1 MKKIICILL
10 SVVAAVSMFSACS
23 ADKDDRKDSAAS
35 EFSLKFTCDSH
46 YSDISEGSKTAFEK
60 AAQAIINGD
69 DTASYS
75 SQISDE
81 VTRLLY
87 TGFPLISLVDS
98 IESSSDGNSV
108 TITYKNDK
116 EKHKELVSAFSK
128 KVQEIMDQCGYG
140 SASSNEY
147 VVNVYHYIATNV
159 SFDSKVTDTY
169 SAITTGKGMS
179 AAISGMFEYLLLQG
193 GVEAS
198 HIVGKDAAGTP
209 WFFSRCKLGDTW
221 YDFDIAAE
229 CAMNDGNGLT
239 GFAMTDDEI
248 ISTGVQ
254 KGFTYS
260 DQTEASAV
268 DIENNKYSVLRN
280 CNSFELK
287 SDVITAH
294 LYNGETKEIKM

>member
-10 SVVAAVSMFSACS
+10 SVVTAVVMFSACS
-23 ADKDDRKDSAAS
+23 ADKEAKS
-35 EFSLKFTCDSH
+35 ENADFSLKFTWDSH
-46 YSDISEGSKTAFEK
+46 YSDVSEGAKTAYEN
-60 AAQAIINGD
+60 AAQAIVNGD
-69 DTASYS
+69 DSVSYS

-81 VTRLLY
+81 VTILLY
-87 TGFPLISLVDS
+87 TSFPLISLVDS
-98 IESSSDGNSV
+98 IDTASGGTSV

-116 EKHKELVSAFSK
+116 DKHAELVSAFSN
-128 KVQEIMDQCGYG
+128 KVQEIMEQCGYG
-140 SASSNEY
+140 SVSSNEY
-147 VVNVYHYIATNV
+147 VVNVYHYVATNV
-159 SFDSKVTDTY
+159 AYDSNVTDTY

-198 HIVGKDAAGTP
+198 HMVGKDAAGTP

-221 YDFDIAAE
+221 YNFDIAAE

-239 GFAMTDDEI
+239 GFAMTDKEI

-260 DQTEASAV
+260 DQSEPAAV
-268 DIENNKYSVLRN
+268 DMKENKYSVLRTSQ
-280 CNSFELK
+280 SFEIK
-287 SDVITAH
+287 SDVITAQ
-294 LYNGETKEIKM
+294 LYDGETREISM

>member
-10 SVVAAVSMFSACS
+10 SVVTAVVMFSACS
-23 ADKDDRKDSAAS
+23 ADKEAKS
-35 EFSLKFTCDSH
+35 ENADFSLKFTWDSH
-46 YSDISEGSKTAFEK
+46 YSDVSEGAKTAYEN
-60 AAQAIINGD
+60 AAQAIVNGD
-69 DTASYS
+69 DSVSYS

-81 VTRLLY
+81 VTSLLY
-87 TGFPLISLVDS
+87 TSFPLISLVDS
-98 IESSSDGNSV
+98 IDTASGGNSV

-116 EKHKELVSAFSK
+116 EKHAELVSAFSN
-128 KVQEIMDQCGYG
+128 KVQEIMEQCGYV
-140 SASSNEY
+140 SVSSNEY
-147 VVNVYHYIATNV
+147 VVNVYHYVATNV
-159 SFDSKVTDTY
+159 AYDSNVTDTY

-198 HIVGKDAAGTP
+198 HMVGKDAAGTP

-221 YDFDIAAE
+221 YNFDIAAE

-239 GFAMTDDEI
+239 GFAMTDKEI

-260 DQTEASAV
+260 DQSEPAAV
-268 DIENNKYSVLRN
+268 DMKENKYSVLRTSQ
-280 CNSFELK
+280 SFEIK
-287 SDVITAH
+287 SDVITAQ
-294 LYNGETKEIKM
+294 LYDGETKEISM

>member
-10 SVVAAVSMFSACS
+10 SVVTAVVMFSACS
-23 ADKDDRKDSAAS
+23 ADKEAKS
-35 EFSLKFTCDSH
+35 ENADFSLKFTWDSH
-46 YSDISEGSKTAFEK
+46 YSDVSEGAKTAYEN
-60 AAQAIINGD
+60 AAQAIVNGD
-69 DTASYS
+69 DSVSYS

-81 VTRLLY
+81 VTILLY
-87 TGFPLISLVDS
+87 TSFPLISLVDS
-98 IESSSDGNSV
+98 IDTASGGNSV

-116 EKHKELVSAFSK
+116 DKHAELVSAFSN
-128 KVQEIMDQCGYG
+128 KVQEIMEQCGYG
-140 SASSNEY
+140 SVSSNEY
-147 VVNVYHYIATNV
+147 VVNVYHYVATNV
-159 SFDSKVTDTY
+159 AYDSNVTDTY

-198 HIVGKDAAGTP
+198 HMVGKDAAGTP

-221 YDFDIAAE
+221 YNFDIAAE

-239 GFAMTDDEI
+239 GFAMTDKEI

-260 DQTEASAV
+260 DQSEPAAV
-268 DIENNKYSVLRN
+268 DMKENKYSVLRTSQ
-280 CNSFELK
+280 SFEIK
-287 SDVITAH
+287 SDVITAQ
-294 LYNGETKEIKM
+294 LYDGGTKEISM

>member
-10 SVVAAVSMFSACS
+10 SVVTAVVMFSACS
-23 ADKDDRKDSAAS
+23 ADKEAKS
-35 EFSLKFTCDSH
+35 ENADFSLKFTWDSH
-46 YSDISEGSKTAFEK
+46 YSDVSEGAKTAYEN
-60 AAQAIINGD
+60 AAQAIVNGD
-69 DTASYS
+69 DSVSYS

-81 VTRLLY
+81 VTILLY
-87 TGFPLISLVDS
+87 TSFPLISLVDS
-98 IESSSDGNSV
+98 IDTASGGNSV

-116 EKHKELVSAFSK
+116 DKHAELVSAFSN
-128 KVQEIMDQCGYG
+128 KVQEIMEQCGYG
-140 SASSNEY
+140 SVSSNEY
-147 VVNVYHYIATNV
+147 VVNVYHYVATNV
-159 SFDSKVTDTY
+159 AYDSNVTDTY

-198 HIVGKDAAGTP
+198 HMVGKDAAGTP

-221 YDFDIAAE
+221 YNFDIAAE

-239 GFAMTDDEI
+239 GFAMTDKEI

-260 DQTEASAV
+260 DQSEPAAV
-268 DIENNKYSVLRN
+268 DMKENKYSVLRTSQ
-280 CNSFELK
+280 SFEIK
-287 SDVITAH
+287 SDVITAQ
-294 LYNGETKEIKM
+294 LYDGETKEISM

>member
-10 SVVAAVSMFSACS
+10 SVVTAVVMFSACS
-23 ADKDDRKDSAAS
+23 ADKEAKS
-35 EFSLKFTCDSH
+35 ENADFSLKFTWDSH
-46 YSDISEGSKTAFEK
+46 YSDVSEGAKTAYEN
-60 AAQAIINGD
+60 AAQAIVNGD
-69 DTASYS
+69 DSVSYS

-81 VTRLLY
+81 VTILLY
-87 TGFPLISLVDS
+87 TSFPLISLVDS
-98 IESSSDGNSV
+98 IDTASGGNSV

-116 EKHKELVSAFSK
+116 DKHAELVSTFSN
-128 KVQEIMDQCGYG
+128 KVQEIMEQCGYG
-140 SASSNEY
+140 SVSSNEY
-147 VVNVYHYIATNV
+147 VVNVYHYVATNV
-159 SFDSKVTDTY
+159 AYDSNVTDTY

-198 HIVGKDAAGTP
+198 HMVGKDAAGTP

-221 YDFDIAAE
+221 YNFDIAAE

-239 GFAMTDDEI
+239 GFAMTDKEI

-260 DQTEASAV
+260 DQSEPAAV
-268 DIENNKYSVLRN
+268 DMKENKYSVLRTSQ
-280 CNSFELK
+280 SFEIK
-287 SDVITAH
+287 SDVITAQ
-294 LYNGETKEIKM
+294 LYDGETKEISM

>member
-10 SVVAAVSMFSACS
+10 SVVTAVVMFSACS
-23 ADKDDRKDSAAS
+23 ADKEAKS
-35 EFSLKFTCDSH
+35 ENADFSLKFTWDSH
-46 YSDISEGSKTAFEK
+46 YSDVSEGAKTAYEN
-60 AAQAIINGD
+60 AAQAIVNGD
-69 DTASYS
+69 DSVSYS

-81 VTRLLY
+81 VTILLY
-87 TGFPLISLVDS
+87 TSFPLISLVDS
-98 IESSSDGNSV
+98 IDTASGGNSV

-116 EKHKELVSAFSK
+116 DKHAELVSTFSN
-128 KVQEIMDQCGYG
+128 KVQEIMEQCGYG
-140 SASSNEY
+140 SVSSNEY
-147 VVNVYHYIATNV
+147 VVNVYHYVATNV
-159 SFDSKVTDTY
+159 AYDSNVTDTY

-198 HIVGKDAAGTP
+198 HMVGKDAARTP

-221 YDFDIAAE
+221 YNFDIAAE

-239 GFAMTDDEI
+239 GFAMTDKEI

-260 DQTEASAV
+260 DQSEPAAV
-268 DIENNKYSVLRN
+268 DMKVNKYSVLRTSQ
-280 CNSFELK
+280 SFEIK
-287 SDVITAH
+287 SDVITAQ
-294 LYNGETKEIKM
+294 LYDGETKEISM

>member
-10 SVVAAVSMFSACS
+10 SVVTAVVMFSACS
-23 ADKDDRKDSAAS
+23 ADKEAKS
-35 EFSLKFTCDSH
+35 ENADFSLKFTWDSH
-46 YSDISEGSKTAFEK
+46 YSDVSEGAKTAYEN
-60 AAQAIINGD
+60 AAQAIVNGD
-69 DTASYS
+69 DSVSYS

-81 VTRLLY
+81 VTILLY
-87 TGFPLISLVDS
+87 TSFPLISLVES
-98 IESSSDGNSV
+98 IDTASGGNSV

-116 EKHKELVSAFSK
+116 EKHAELVSAFSN
-128 KVQEIMDQCGYG
+128 KVQEIMEQCGYG
-140 SASSNEY
+140 SVSSNEY
-147 VVNVYHYIATNV
+147 VVNVYHYVATNV
-159 SFDSKVTDTY
+159 AYDSNVTDTY

-198 HIVGKDAAGTP
+198 HMVGKDAAGTP

-221 YDFDIAAE
+221 YNFDIAAE

-239 GFAMTDDEI
+239 GFAMTDKEI

-260 DQTEASAV
+260 DQSEPAAV
-268 DIENNKYSVLRN
+268 DMKENKYSVLRTSQ
-280 CNSFELK
+280 SFEIK
-287 SDVITAH
+287 SDVITAK
-294 LYNGETKEIKM
+294 LYDGETKEISM

>member
-10 SVVAAVSMFSACS
+10 SVVTAVVMFSACS
-23 ADKDDRKDSAAS
+23 ADKEAKS
-35 EFSLKFTCDSH
+35 ENADFSLKFTWDSH
-46 YSDISEGSKTAFEK
+46 YSDVSEGAKTAYEN
-60 AAQAIINGD
+60 AAQAIVNGD
-69 DTASYS
+69 DSVSYS

-81 VTRLLY
+81 VTILLY
-87 TGFPLISLVDS
+87 TSFPLISLVDS
-98 IESSSDGNSV
+98 IDTASGGNSV

-116 EKHKELVSAFSK
+116 EKHAELVSAFSN
-128 KVQEIMDQCGYG
+128 KVQEIMEQCGYG
-140 SASSNEY
+140 SVSSNEY
-147 VVNVYHYIATNV
+147 VVNVYHYVATNV
-159 SFDSKVTDTY
+159 AYDSNVTDTY

-198 HIVGKDAAGTP
+198 HMVGKDAAGTP

-221 YDFDIAAE
+221 YNFDIAAE

-239 GFAMTDDEI
+239 GFAMTDKEI

-260 DQTEASAV
+260 DQSEPAAV
-268 DIENNKYSVLRN
+268 DMKENKYSVLRTSQ
-280 CNSFELK
+280 SFEIK
-287 SDVITAH
+287 SDVITAQ
-294 LYNGETKEIKM
+294 LYDGETKEISM

>member
-10 SVVAAVSMFSACS
+10 SVVTAVVMFSACS
-23 ADKDDRKDSAAS
+23 ANKEAKS
-35 EFSLKFTCDSH
+35 ENADFSLKFTWDSH
-46 YSDISEGSKTAFEK
+46 YSDVSEGAKTAYEN
-60 AAQAIINGD
+60 AAQAIVNGD
-69 DTASYS
+69 DSVSYS

-81 VTRLLY
+81 VTSLLY
-87 TGFPLISLVDS
+87 TSFPLISLVDS
-98 IESSSDGNSV
+98 IDTASGGNSV

-116 EKHKELVSAFSK
+116 EKHAELVSTFSN
-128 KVQEIMDQCGYG
+128 KVQEIMEQCGYG
-140 SASSNEY
+140 SVSSNEY
-147 VVNVYHYIATNV
+147 VVNVYHYVATNV
-159 SFDSKVTDTY
+159 AYDSNVTDTY

-198 HIVGKDAAGTP
+198 HMVGKDAAGTP

-221 YDFDIAAE
+221 YNFDIAAE

-239 GFAMTDDEI
+239 GFAMTDKEI

-260 DQTEASAV
+260 DQSEPAAV
-268 DIENNKYSVLRN
+268 DMKENKYSVLRT
-280 CNSFELK
+280 CQSFEIK
-287 SDVITAH
+287 SDVITAQ
-294 LYNGETKEIKM
+294 LYDGETKEISM

>member
-10 SVVAAVSMFSACS
+10 SVVTAVVMFSACS
-23 ADKDDRKDSAAS
+23 ADKEAKS
-35 EFSLKFTCDSH
+35 ENADFSLKFTWDSH
-46 YSDISEGSKTAFEK
+46 YSDVSEGAKTAYEN
-60 AAQAIINGD
+60 AAQAIVNGD
-69 DTASYS
+69 DSVSYS

-81 VTRLLY
+81 VTILLY
-87 TGFPLISLVDS
+87 TSFPLISLVDS
-98 IESSSDGNSV
+98 IDTASGGNSV

-116 EKHKELVSAFSK
+116 DKHAELVSAFSN
-128 KVQEIMDQCGYG
+128 KVQEIMEQCGYG
-140 SASSNEY
+140 SVSSNEF
-147 VVNVYHYIATNV
+147 VVNVYHYVATNV
-159 SFDSKVTDTY
+159 AYDSNVTDTY

-198 HIVGKDAAGTP
+198 HMVGKDAAGTP

-221 YDFDIAAE
+221 YNFDIAAE

-239 GFAMTDDEI
+239 GFAMTDKEI

-260 DQTEASAV
+260 DQSEPATV
-268 DIENNKYSVLRN
+268 DMKENKYSVLRTSQ
-280 CNSFELK
+280 SFEIK
-287 SDVITAH
+287 SDVITAQ
-294 LYNGETKEIKM
+294 LYDGETKEISM

>member
-10 SVVAAVSMFSACS
+10 SVVTAVVMFSACS
-23 ADKDDRKDSAAS
+23 ANKEAKS
-35 EFSLKFTCDSH
+35 ENADFSLKFTWDSH
-46 YSDISEGSKTAFEK
+46 YSDVSEGAKTAYEN
-60 AAQAIINGD
+60 AAQAIVNGD
-69 DTASYS
+69 DSVSYS

-81 VTRLLY
+81 VTSLLY
-87 TGFPLISLVDS
+87 TSFPLISLVDS
-98 IESSSDGNSV
+98 IDTASGGNSV

-116 EKHKELVSAFSK
+116 EKHAELVSTFSN
-128 KVQEIMDQCGYG
+128 KVQEIMEQCGYG
-140 SASSNEY
+140 SVSSNEY
-147 VVNVYHYIATNV
+147 VVNVYHYVATNV
-159 SFDSKVTDTY
+159 AYDSNVTDTY

-221 YDFDIAAE
+221 YNFDIAAE

-239 GFAMTDDEI
+239 GFAMTDKEI

-260 DQTEASAV
+260 DQSEPAAV
-268 DIENNKYSVLRN
+268 DMKENKYSVLRT
-280 CNSFELK
+280 CQSFEIK
-287 SDVITAH
+287 SDVITAQ
-294 LYNGETKEIKM
+294 LYDGETKEISM

>member
-1 MKKIICILL
+1 
-10 SVVAAVSMFSACS
+10 MFSACS
-23 ADKDDRKDSAAS
+23 ADKEAKDSESA

-46 YSDISEGSKTAFEK
+46 YSDVSEGAKTAYEK
-60 AAQAIINGD
+60 AAQAIVNGD
-69 DTASYS
+69 DNVSYS
-75 SQISDE
+75 SDISDE

-98 IESSSDGNSV
+98 IDSSSDGNSV

-116 EKHKELVSAFSK
+116 EKHAELVSAFSN
-128 KVQEIMDQCGYG
+128 KVKNIMAQCGYG

-159 SFDSKVTDTY
+159 AFDSKVTDTY

-198 HIVGKDAAGTP
+198 HMVGKDAAKTP

-221 YDFDIAAE
+221 YNFDIAAE

-239 GFAMTDDEI
+239 GFAMTDKEI

-260 DQTEASAV
+260 DQSEPSE
-268 DIENNKYSVLRN
+268 IKMKENKYSVLRT
-280 CNSFELK
+280 CKSFEVK
-287 SDVITAH
+287 SNVITAH
-294 LYNGETKEIKM
+294 LYDGETKEISM

>member
-10 SVVAAVSMFSACS
+10 SVVTAVVMFSACS
-23 ADKDDRKDSAAS
+23 ADKEAKS
-35 EFSLKFTCDSH
+35 ENADFSLKFTWDSH
-46 YSDISEGSKTAFEK
+46 YSDVSEGAKTAYEN
-60 AAQAIINGD
+60 AAQAIVNGD
-69 DTASYS
+69 DSVSYS

-81 VTRLLY
+81 VTILLY
-87 TGFPLISLVDS
+87 TSFPLISLVDS
-98 IESSSDGNSV
+98 IDTASGGNSV

-116 EKHKELVSAFSK
+116 DKHAELVSAFSN
-128 KVQEIMDQCGYG
+128 KVQEIMEQCGYG
-140 SASSNEY
+140 SVSSNEY
-147 VVNVYHYIATNV
+147 VVNVYHYVATNV
-159 SFDSKVTDTY
+159 AYDSNVTDTY

-198 HIVGKDAAGTP
+198 HMVGKDAAGTP

-221 YDFDIAAE
+221 YNFDIAAE

-239 GFAMTDDEI
+239 SFAMTDKEI

-260 DQTEASAV
+260 DQSEPAAV
-268 DIENNKYSVLRN
+268 DMKENKYSVLRTSQ
-280 CNSFELK
+280 SFEIK
-287 SDVITAH
+287 SDVITAQ
-294 LYNGETKEIKM
+294 LYDGETKEISM